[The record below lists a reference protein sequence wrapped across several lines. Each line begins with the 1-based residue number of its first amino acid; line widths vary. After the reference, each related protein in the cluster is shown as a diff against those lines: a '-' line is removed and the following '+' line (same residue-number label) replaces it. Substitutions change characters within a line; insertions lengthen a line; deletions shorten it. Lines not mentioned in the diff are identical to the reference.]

1 MRLTTHVRT
10 HFRWVKATED
20 MGSEVAYNEGY
31 DPDTWVYTVYA
42 TVRMGKPVCSGES
55 LIFYTKAIMAK

>member
-1 MRLTTHVRT
+1 
-10 HFRWVKATED
+10 